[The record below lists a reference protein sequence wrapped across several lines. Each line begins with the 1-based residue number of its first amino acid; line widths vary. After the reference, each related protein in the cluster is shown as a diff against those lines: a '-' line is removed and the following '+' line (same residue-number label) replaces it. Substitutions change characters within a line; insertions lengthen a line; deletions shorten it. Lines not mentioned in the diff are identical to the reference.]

1 MAPPTLSLTAP
12 KQGVLRARVDIDI
25 EQAFAARAKQRGM
38 KTSDLLRS
46 LVLAEVGTMGPPISN
61 VPAVPE
67 NSELETLGVRL
78 PAFLMDAVKARAKMR
93 GMPPGRWAAALIQ
106 SNLSK
111 LPVMTDEDTAAL
123 QENGRLLMK
132 IGTNINQM
140 ARLFNGAAHQTEIV
154 RLEALTDLS
163 NYIRKTRTVIRS
175 IVRNTR
181 RGWVADEP

>member
-1 MAPPTLSLTAP
+1 M
-12 KQGVLRARVDIDI
+12 
-25 EQAFAARAKQRGM
+25 
-38 KTSDLLRS
+38 
-46 LVLAEVGTMGPPISN
+46 N
-61 VPAVPE
+61 
-67 NSELETLGVRL
+67 
-78 PAFLMDAVKARAKMR
+78 AVKARAKMR
-93 GMPPGRWAAALIQ
+93 GMPPGRWASALIQ

-181 RGWVADEP
+181 RGWIADEP